1 MLYGCSSRPAVG
13 GTPKDLVKAAKGN
26 VPRLS
31 ARQILFGFLSF
42 CLVFYQVLE
51 KVESSLLGHR
61 VKKVK
66 INSRKFEMDLNKR
79 KNHKAIQL
87 KSNKT
92 NKLNILRILKS
103 LYVT

>member
-1 MLYGCSSRPAVG
+1 MHKINFKLINYSRGIKNRLMVRDRILRFRILNSSQISQL
-13 GTPKDLVKAAKGN
+13 LVRE
-26 VPRLS
+26 V
-31 ARQILFGFLSF
+31 
-42 CLVFYQVLE
+42 E

>member
-1 MLYGCSSRPAVG
+1 MVRDRILWFWILNSSQISQL
-13 GTPKDLVKAAKGN
+13 LVRE
-26 VPRLS
+26 V
-31 ARQILFGFLSF
+31 
-42 CLVFYQVLE
+42 E

-66 INSRKFEMDLNKR
+66 INSREFEMDLNKR

-92 NKLNILRILKS
+92 NKLNILRILKLLS
-103 LYVT
+103 EI

>member
-1 MLYGCSSRPAVG
+1 MHKINFKLINYSRGIKNRLMLRDRILWFRILNSSQISQL
-13 GTPKDLVKAAKGN
+13 LVRE
-26 VPRLS
+26 V
-31 ARQILFGFLSF
+31 
-42 CLVFYQVLE
+42 E

-66 INSRKFEMDLNKR
+66 INSREFEMDLNKR

-92 NKLNILRILKS
+92 NKLNILRILKLLS
-103 LYVT
+103 VI

>member
-1 MLYGCSSRPAVG
+1 MVRDRILWFWILNSSQISQL
-13 GTPKDLVKAAKGN
+13 LVRE
-26 VPRLS
+26 V
-31 ARQILFGFLSF
+31 
-42 CLVFYQVLE
+42 E

>member
-1 MLYGCSSRPAVG
+1 MVRDRILWFRILNSSQISQL
-13 GTPKDLVKAAKGN
+13 LVRE
-26 VPRLS
+26 V
-31 ARQILFGFLSF
+31 
-42 CLVFYQVLE
+42 E

-66 INSRKFEMDLNKR
+66 INSREFEMDLNKR

-92 NKLNILRILKS
+92 NKLNILRILKLLS
-103 LYVT
+103 VI

>member
-1 MLYGCSSRPAVG
+1 MVRDRILRFRILNSSQISQL
-13 GTPKDLVKAAKGN
+13 LVRE
-26 VPRLS
+26 V
-31 ARQILFGFLSF
+31 
-42 CLVFYQVLE
+42 E

-92 NKLNILRILKS
+92 NKLNILRILKLLS
-103 LYVT
+103 EI

>member
-1 MLYGCSSRPAVG
+1 MVRDRILRFRILNSSQISQL
-13 GTPKDLVKAAKGN
+13 LVRE
-26 VPRLS
+26 V
-31 ARQILFGFLSF
+31 
-42 CLVFYQVLE
+42 E

-61 VKKVK
+61 VKKAK
-66 INSRKFEMDLNKR
+66 INSREFEMDLNKR

>member
-1 MLYGCSSRPAVG
+1 MVRDRILRFRILNSSQISQL
-13 GTPKDLVKAAKGN
+13 LVRE
-26 VPRLS
+26 V
-31 ARQILFGFLSF
+31 
-42 CLVFYQVLE
+42 E